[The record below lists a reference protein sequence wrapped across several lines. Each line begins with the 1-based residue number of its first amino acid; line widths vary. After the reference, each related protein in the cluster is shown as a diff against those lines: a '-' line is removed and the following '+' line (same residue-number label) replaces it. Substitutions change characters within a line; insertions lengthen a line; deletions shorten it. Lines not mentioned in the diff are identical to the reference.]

1 MQATHDFDSK
11 VVGDNVDLPLSGF
24 VPSIAGDSE
33 ICDVETLS
41 EKGVEKE
48 KRRGHLRIHSDGQV
62 SYKKI
67 NSTFIMESTQ
77 LGIQETVGR
86 LASSPERDVLMKDFM
101 TVESKTFSI
110 STNEPEPP
118 SPRKSSCFV
127 FKTYAPIAFRHFRDL
142 FGIKPEDFV
151 SSFCDH
157 HLVELPNPGASGSL
171 FYLTQNDE
179 FITKTVQH
187 KEANFLQKLLPGY
200 YLNLNQ
206 NPFTLLPKFF
216 GLYCFQRDSKN
227 VRLLVMNNVLPTWL
241 KIHQKYDL
249 KGSTFNR
256 KASVKE
262 IQKDSPTFKDLDF
275 IEHHPEGIFL
285 ENNVY
290 KNLMETIQRDC
301 RVLESFEIIDY
312 SLLVGVHNLEQAKKE
327 TSPKLEEEDNL
338 SKDEMKNMPFGDGAT
353 SNPLEVV
360 DTADFETG
368 KRNKNNNSDN
378 VSMLLKPLRTTDI
391 ARDGNFSL
399 SGLPARKANG
409 EKLMLYVGIIDILQS
424 YRFKKRLEHVWKS
437 FIHDGDSVSVHNP
450 SFYSHRFQEFM
461 SKNVFKTLPS
471 SPRTSRRKNVS
482 KHNDKKSEPGAG

>member
-1 MQATHDFDSK
+1 MEETFDLDTK
-11 VVGDNVDLPLSGF
+11 VIGDNVDSPLSGF
-24 VPSIAGDSE
+24 LPSIAGDAE
-33 ICDVETLS
+33 VNDVETMS

-48 KRRGHLRIHSDGQV
+48 KRCGHLRIHSDGQV

-67 NSTFIMESTQ
+67 NSTLIMESTQ

-110 STNEPEPP
+110 STNEPESL

-127 FKTYAPIAFRHFRDL
+127 FKTYAPIAFRHFREL

-187 KEANFLQKLLPGY
+187 KEATFLQKLLPGY

-216 GLYCFQRDSKN
+216 GLYCFQHDSKN
-227 VRLLVMNNVLPTWL
+227 VRLIVMNNVLPTWL

-249 KGSTFNR
+249 KGSTYNR
-256 KASVKE
+256 KASGKE

-285 ENNVY
+285 ENTVY
-290 KNLMETIQRDC
+290 RNLVKTIQRDC
-301 RVLESFEIIDY
+301 RVLESFQIIDY
-312 SLLVGVHNLEQAKKE
+312 SLLVGVHSLDQAMKENL
-327 TSPKLEEEDNL
+327 PLLEEEDNL

-353 SNPLEVV
+353 SYPLGVV
-360 DTADFETG
+360 DTAGLETG
-368 KRNKNNNSDN
+368 QRNKNDNSDN
-378 VSMLLKPLRTTDI
+378 FPMLLKPQRTTEK
-391 ARDGNFSL
+391 AAEGNFSL

-409 EKLMLYVGIIDILQS
+409 EKLLLYVGIIDILQS
-424 YRFKKRLEHVWKS
+424 YRFKKRLEHIWKS
-437 FIHDGDSVSVHNP
+437 LIHDGDSVSVHNP

-461 SKNVFKTLPS
+461 FNNVFKTTS
-471 SPRTSRRKNVS
+471 SPRTSRRKLNVS
-482 KHNDKKSEPGAG
+482 KLNHTDKK